1 MKESRRRLE
10 VIDWGTLSYR
20 EALIRQEILVHRRIL
35 DSTPDRLVLVEHPPI
50 ITIGRSGDP
59 GDILV
64 SENTLREKNIQVL
77 PVDRGGKVTF
87 HGPGQLVG
95 YPIIKLREKDL
106 RKYLAKLLEAVA
118 GTLRECGL
126 IPEQR
131 EESPGLWVNGKKIAS
146 VGVAIQKWVTYHG
159 LALNVNGDL
168 AGFKLIVP
176 CGDSNTAITSIQ
188 SELGTP
194 VHLNHIKDLFVRE
207 FVRAFAY
214 DPSFPQNDG
223 IAVGHPPW
231 LVRPAPSQVAINRM
245 DAILEEM
252 DLETVCHAA
261 QCPNLAECFGHGAA
275 TFMILGS
282 KCTRRCRFC
291 AVSKGVPDPIDLD
304 EPRRVAHAAHR
315 LGLRHV
321 VVTSVTRDDLIDGGA
336 EQFRFTIEAVRTQ
349 CPNSTIEVLV
359 PDFQGSVNSVQIVF
373 QSHPDVFNHNLETVP
388 RLYPLVKPGA
398 RYERS
403 LSILEYASRSGLK
416 VKSGLMLGLGESRW
430 EVVVT
435 LTDLRRIGCKM
446 VTLGQYLRPSKQHLP
461 VARFVEPTE
470 FDELAEIARTLG
482 FTGIASG
489 PLVRSSYR
497 ADRMLGRSVTD
508 KFI

>member
-50 ITIGRSGDP
+50 ITIGRSGGP

-87 HGPGQLVG
+87 HGPGQLVA

-106 RKYLAKLLEAVA
+106 RKYLAKLLEAIA
-118 GTLRECGL
+118 GTLRECGF

-131 EESPGLWVNGKKIAS
+131 EKSPGLWVNGKKIAS

-168 AGFKLIVP
+168 AGFELIVP

-214 DPSFPQNDG
+214 NPSFPQNDG

-245 DAILEEM
+245 D
-252 DLETVCHAA
+252 
-261 QCPNLAECFGHGAA
+261 
-275 TFMILGS
+275 
-282 KCTRRCRFC
+282 
-291 AVSKGVPDPIDLD
+291 
-304 EPRRVAHAAHR
+304 
-315 LGLRHV
+315 
-321 VVTSVTRDDLIDGGA
+321 
-336 EQFRFTIEAVRTQ
+336 
-349 CPNSTIEVLV
+349 
-359 PDFQGSVNSVQIVF
+359 
-373 QSHPDVFNHNLETVP
+373 
-388 RLYPLVKPGA
+388 
-398 RYERS
+398 
-403 LSILEYASRSGLK
+403 
-416 VKSGLMLGLGESRW
+416 
-430 EVVVT
+430 
-435 LTDLRRIGCKM
+435 
-446 VTLGQYLRPSKQHLP
+446 
-461 VARFVEPTE
+461 
-470 FDELAEIARTLG
+470 
-482 FTGIASG
+482 
-489 PLVRSSYR
+489 
-497 ADRMLGRSVTD
+497 
-508 KFI
+508 